1 MTGPDLLAAE
11 FEAHRVQLR
20 SVAYRMLGSLAD
32 ADDAVQEAWLR
43 LARADTAG
51 VDNLGGWLTTV
62 VGRICLDML
71 RSRRRHP
78 EQSLDAHVPDPI
90 VTRIDQPDPEGE
102 AVMADAVGLALM
114 VVLERLSPPERLALV
129 LHDTFAV
136 PYAEI
141 APMLG
146 RSVAATKQLAS
157 RARSRVRSGP
167 TSDDSGSTELGPD
180 DRAQRRQVVQSFLG
194 AARSGDFAAL
204 VSLLHPDVILRAD
217 AGPAAANVLVGA
229 QVVTARVA
237 QYTQFA
243 GSAREVLVNGSP
255 GIVVAP
261 DGRPI
266 AVIAFHLRGG
276 RIIEIDILADAERLR
291 HLDLSAGLAGQQ

>member
-1 MTGPDLLAAE
+1 
-11 FEAHRVQLR
+11 
-20 SVAYRMLGSLAD
+20 
-32 ADDAVQEAWLR
+32 
-43 LARADTAG
+43 
-51 VDNLGGWLTTV
+51 
-62 VGRICLDML
+62 
-71 RSRRRHP
+71 
-78 EQSLDAHVPDPI
+78 